1 MTYFSP
7 RKLFNVSILAAALAV
22 SGCATTNAEKGAM
35 IGAVT
40 GAVIGKSTSNH
51 KNKRAVIGAAVGAI
65 AGAAIGDYMDRQEAE
80 MREQL
85 SGSGVE
91 VVREGDNL
99 RLVMPSNITFA
110 TNQATI
116 TPQFYDT
123 LNSIANVLNHYDKTY
138 LSIEGHTDSSGS
150 ESYNQTLSE
159 RRARSVQQYLVN
171 QSIMSERLSVTGYGE
186 MRPVA
191 SNETAAGKAKNRR
204 VEVQIVP
211 NQA

>member
-1 MTYFSP
+1 MTYFSS
-7 RKLFNVSILAAALAV
+7 RKLLSVSILAAAVAA

-110 TNQATI
+110 SNQSTI
-116 TPQFYDT
+116 TPQFHDT
-123 LNSIANVLNHYDKTY
+123 LNSIANVLSHYDKTF

-171 QSIMSERLSVTGYGE
+171 KSIMQARLSVVGYGE

-191 SNETAAGKAKNRR
+191 SNETASGKAKNRR

>member
-1 MTYFSP
+1 MAY
-7 RKLFNVSILAAALAV
+7 
-22 SGCATTNAEKGAM
+22 GCAKTNAEKGAM
-35 IGAVT
+35 IGSVT

-116 TPQFYDT
+116 TPKFHDT
-123 LNSIANVLNHYDKTY
+123 LNTIANVLNHYDKTY